1 MHLKW
6 LDAEYFQV
14 WDGDTALKGF
24 QGLTAK
30 IVINAFVTVISREK
44 FERRATPT
52 VLKYNHKSISRP
64 VEAPE

>member
-30 IVINAFVTVISREK
+30 IVVCYRHIQGKIWEESHSNCFKI
-44 FERRATPT
+44 
-52 VLKYNHKSISRP
+52 
-64 VEAPE
+64 